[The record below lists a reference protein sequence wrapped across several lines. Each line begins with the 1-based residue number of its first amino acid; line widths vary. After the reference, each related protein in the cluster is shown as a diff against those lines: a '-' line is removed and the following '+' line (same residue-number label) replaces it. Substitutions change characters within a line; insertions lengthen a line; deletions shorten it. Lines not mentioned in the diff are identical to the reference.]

1 MILRYSCIKELAMEN
16 PKTVFKEYCK
26 KNGMRCTPER
36 ELIIDEVYRKDGH
49 FDIDNLFLRI
59 RNRHPEVK
67 LAKGSIYRTL
77 PHLIQAG
84 LIRESLMDDGH
95 VCYEHTLGHQHHD
108 HLKCVGCGRI
118 FEFYDQRIDSAQ
130 KNVRDKFKFNM
141 LWHIHVIGGYCSKC
155 QKKTE

>member
-1 MILRYSCIKELAMEN
+1 MEN

-26 KNGMRCTPER
+26 KNGMRYTPER
-36 ELIIDEVYRKDGH
+36 ELIIEEVYRKDGH
-49 FDIDNLFLRI
+49 FDIDSLFLRI
-59 RNRHPEVK
+59 RNRHPEMK

-77 PHLIQAG
+77 PHLIRAG

-108 HLKCVGCGRI
+108 HLKCVGCGKI
-118 FEFYDQRIDSAQ
+118 FEFYDQEIDSAQ
-130 KNVRDKFKFNM
+130 KKVCDKLKFNM

-155 QKKTE
+155 QKKIE